1 MKQFRMNGKKGV
13 SPLIA
18 TVLLIAFAVA
28 LGAVVMNWGQSF
40 TKQTIDNT
48 ETTQKTTMG
57 CSFDVSIKEVEIN
70 GEPQICYD
78 AATEEVEFL
87 IRNNGNKALTGL
99 QIQVVGDADV
109 SLDDINETLAVGRV
123 TKGTS
128 DYSVAGNFSQVII
141 TPRITVGGTDVL
153 CSDQAIIRDSTE
165 LDEC

>member
-1 MKQFRMNGKKGV
+1 MEQFRMNGKKGV

-70 GEPQICYD
+70 GEPQ
-78 AATEEVEFL
+78 L
-87 IRNNGNKALTGL
+87 
-99 QIQVVGDADV
+99 
-109 SLDDINETLAVGRV
+109 S
-123 TKGTS
+123 
-128 DYSVAGNFSQVII
+128 
-141 TPRITVGGTDVL
+141 
-153 CSDQAIIRDSTE
+153 
-165 LDEC
+165 